1 MNKKIVGLS
10 LLLLAV
16 AIGIGTVRAAQT
28 AGNATVDINV
38 ASKTAVDV
46 TPTAISW
53 SSVQPGSITGETAIE
68 LENIGSVN
76 VTKIWFNTTYESSN
90 PYGSGLNSEYD
101 AANFLELS
109 NESNGNFYFVNRVE
123 YNQSKWPIY
132 LTVPSGTVSSGR
144 FREGNHEWFW
154 ALVPGASGTCNATD
168 ATFYLASDTGSGA
181 TLAGAHNETQ
191 NGDTDLTDGETAH
204 TMSVG
209 TAPLNNWGYTTA
221 TIDGHGYDVVV
232 SSDCKEVIFNHW
244 NKDLAGASDAGTN
257 TEYLLQGTFTPGELA
272 EAYVRAAVSYGV
284 ALGDLKQGWLTVI
297 VDTV

>member
-1 MNKKIVGLS
+1 MNKKLVGFS
-10 LLLLAV
+10 LFLVAVLLAV
-16 AIGIGTVRAAQT
+16 GVTKAATT

-53 SSVQPGSITGETAIE
+53 SGIQPGSVTGETAIE

-76 VTKIWFNTTYESSN
+76 VTKIWFNTTYEGSN
-90 PYGSGLNSEYD
+90 PYGTGLNGNYD
-101 AANFLELS
+101 AANFLQLS

-132 LTVPSGTVSSGR
+132 LTTPSGAVSSGR

-154 ALVPGASGTCNATD
+154 ALVPGASGKCNATD
-168 ATFYLASDTGSGA
+168 AEFYLASDTGSGA
-181 TLAGAHNETQ
+181 TISGAHNETQ
-191 NGDTDLTDGETAH
+191 NGDTDLTDGEVAH

-209 TAPLNNWGYTTA
+209 TSPLNNWGYTQVS
-221 TIDGHGYDVVV
+221 INGHDYDVVV
-232 SSDCKEVIFNHW
+232 SSDCNEVVFNHW
-244 NKDLAGASDAGTN
+244 NKDLAGASDASTN
-257 TEYLLQGTFTPGELA
+257 TEYLLQETFTPGELA

-284 ALGDLKQGWLTVI
+284 ALGNLKQGWLTVI